1 MATVLITSGP
11 TREFLDPVR
20 FLSNASSGRMGRA
33 LADAFC
39 TAGHRVI
46 VVSGPVAIEYPP
58 QVELISVI
66 TTEEMLKA
74 CQSVFPECDG
84 VIGAAAPCDFRPEQV
99 ASQKIVKS
107 GAPLTVRFVETPDIL
122 ANLGMMKRHQWIV
135 GFALETHNARQ
146 HALEKI
152 QRKRCDLMIV
162 NRPSA
167 IGAEWSSVEIL
178 DSQGTCLAEWAGTK
192 TDIAYRLREL
202 IEQRFLKLSNTSGGG

>member
-33 LADAFC
+33 LAEAFC

-46 VVSGPVAIEYPP
+46 VVSGPVAIDYPP
-58 QVELISVI
+58 QAEIVSVG

-74 CQSVFPECDG
+74 CQSIFPDCDG
-84 VIGAAAPCDFRPEQV
+84 VIGAAAPCDFRPEEV
-99 ASQKIVKS
+99 ATRKIVKS
-107 GAPLTVRFVETPDIL
+107 GTPLTLRLVETPDIL
-122 ANLGMMKRHQWIV
+122 ASLAMMKRHQWIV

-146 HALEKI
+146 HALQKI
-152 QRKRCDLMIV
+152 QKKRCDLMVV

-167 IGAEWSSVEIL
+167 IGSDCSSVEVL
-178 DSQGTCLAEWAGTK
+178 DSEGTCLAEWTGTK
-192 TDIAYRLREL
+192 TDIAFRLREL
-202 IEQRFLKLSNTSGGG
+202 IEQKLLKLSNSVGGG

>member
-20 FLSNASSGRMGRA
+20 FLSNASSGRMGSA
-33 LADAFC
+33 LAEAFC
-39 TAGHRVI
+39 TGGHRVI
-46 VVSGPVAIEYPP
+46 VVSGPVAVDYPR

-99 ASQKIVKS
+99 ASHKILKS
-107 GAPLTVRFVETPDIL
+107 GSPLTLRLVETPDIL
-122 ANLGMMKRHQWIV
+122 ANLGMMKQHQWIV
-135 GFALETHNARQ
+135 GFALETHDARQ

-152 QRKRCDLMIV
+152 RKKRCDLMVV

-167 IGAEWSSVEIL
+167 IGADWSSVEVL
-178 DSQGTCLAEWAGTK
+178 DPQGICLAEWTGTK

-202 IEQRFLKLSNTSGGG
+202 IEQRFWKLSGNIRSD